1 MPPPRWSSAVTP
13 IASPPV
19 VLPPVRGARRRR
31 AWRIVRRALL
41 ALLLLVVAFL
51 ALTRTGRYLAR
62 AGWEEARIL
71 ARRRPIAELVA
82 DPATDR
88 ATREK
93 LRLVLAARQFA
104 ADSLGLST
112 GESFTTFS
120 RLRRDTLVL
129 VLSGARRD
137 TLARH
142 TWWFPV
148 VGRVPYKGFSDYDDA
163 RDARERLERDGLDAE
178 LRPASAFSTLGWFN
192 DPLLSTT
199 LRADSA
205 DLVNTVIH
213 ELVHNTFY
221 ARGGAVF
228 NESFANFVGA
238 RGAERFFRMT
248 GDTANVRRTVDD
260 WTYERRRGDFY
271 TRLNRALDSAFA
283 AHPGDS
289 LGRVQAGAT
298 VFAAYRSR
306 LVRALG
312 PAGMSPDSV
321 ERWAARVRLNNAIVL
336 ARRVYLTDLEL
347 FDMVHAREGG
357 DVVRTTRRV
366 IALAKD
372 ERRPFDALRR
382 WLGVPVSD
390 TSAARQ
396 GR

>member
-1 MPPPRWSSAVTP
+1 MTAVTP
-13 IASPPV
+13 IAHPPV
-19 VLPPVRGARRRR
+19 KLPAAPGMRRRR
-31 AWRIVRRALL
+31 TWRIVKCVLL
-41 ALLLLVVAFL
+41 ALLLAVIGFAV
-51 ALTRTGRYLAR
+51 LTRTGRYLAR
-62 AGWEEARIL
+62 AAWEEAKIL

-82 DPATDR
+82 DPTTDP
-88 ATREK
+88 ATRAK
-93 LRLVLAARQFA
+93 LQLVLAARQFA
-104 ADSLGLST
+104 ADSLGLHT
-112 GESFTTFS
+112 RESFTTFS
-120 RLRRDTLVL
+120 QLDTDTLVL

-148 VGRVPYKGFSDYDDA
+148 VGRVPYKGFFDTEEAREA
-163 RDARERLERDGLDAE
+163 RDRLEKRGLDAE

-238 RGAERFFRMT
+238 RGAERFFRAR
-248 GDTANVRRTVDD
+248 GDTANLRRTVED

-271 TRLNRALDSAFA
+271 TKLYRALDSAFA
-283 AHPGDS
+283 SHPGDS
-289 LGRVQAGAT
+289 LGRVRAAAMVYAT
-298 VFAAYRSR
+298 YRER

-312 PAGMSPDSV
+312 AATLPPDSV
-321 ERWAARVRLNNAIVL
+321 EAWAARVRLNNAIVM

-347 FDMVHAREGG
+347 FDMTYAREGG
-357 DVVRTTRRV
+357 DVVRATRRV
-366 IALAKD
+366 IALARD
-372 ERRPFDALRR
+372 DRRAFDALRQ
-382 WLGVPVSD
+382 WLGIPVAG
-390 TSAARQ
+390 TR
-396 GR
+396 